1 MHNLSAIKFLIN
13 DKFCTM
19 NKMLLT
25 VLSVVVLDA
34 AGTGLVMP
42 ILPELLQ
49 SVAHTPE
56 LGWRFGAF
64 LSLYAALQFLASPIL
79 GTLSDVYGRRPVLLV
94 SLAGGMI
101 DYAFMALAP
110 GFWWLFL
117 GRAFTGLTAA
127 NAAVAAACLTDI
139 MPEERRA
146 RAFGLLSAC
155 FGIGFILGPV
165 IGGMLG
171 TISLRAPFIAAALL
185 VMANFI
191 IALIVLPETR
201 TAKPERIDPAA
212 FHPLA
217 PLRWIGAF
225 PALLPLLV
233 LSIILSIV
241 GEVGGTIWVLY
252 GQDKFG
258 WDTATV
264 GLSLAGFG
272 FFHALAQAFVAGPL
286 SERWGERFALI
297 VAIVCDSAAYIAI
310 AFATRSFVAFL
321 LFPLFCLGGIGQPAL
336 LSLMTKRVGADEQ
349 GRLQGVLTSLASL
362 ASMVAP
368 LAISEIYF
376 ASRHVFPGLVW
387 ILGALLYLLCIP
399 VLFAHRRQA
408 YEPPGGVKC
417 RQGEQP

>member
-1 MHNLSAIKFLIN
+1 
-13 DKFCTM
+13 M

-25 VLSVVVLDA
+25 ILAVVVLDA

-42 ILPELLQ
+42 ILPELLR

-64 LSLYAALQFLASPIL
+64 LSLYAALQFLASPII
-79 GTLSDVYGRRPVLLV
+79 GTLSDLYGRRPVLLI
-94 SLAGGMI
+94 SLAGGVI
-101 DYAFMALAP
+101 DYAFMAWAP

-117 GRAFTGLTAA
+117 GRAVAGLTAA

-139 MPEERRA
+139 IPEERRT

-165 IGGMLG
+165 IGGLLG
-171 TISLRAPFIAAALL
+171 TVSLRAPFVAAGFL
-185 VMANFI
+185 VMLNFVV
-191 IALIVLPETR
+191 ALIVLPETR
-201 TAKPERIDPAA
+201 TVKPERIDPAA

-225 PALLPLLV
+225 PALLPLLAIYIV
-233 LSIILSIV
+233 LALV
-241 GEVGGTIWVLY
+241 GEVGGTVWVLY
-252 GQDKFG
+252 GQDKFA

-272 FFHALAQAFVAGPL
+272 LFHALAQAFVAGPL
-286 SERWGERFALI
+286 SERWGERTALI
-297 VAIVCDSAAYIAI
+297 VSIVCDGLAYVAI
-310 AFATRSFVAFL
+310 AFATRGFIAFL

-336 LSLMTKRVGADEQ
+336 LSLMTKRISTDEQ
-349 GRLQGVLTSLASL
+349 GRLQGVLTSLTSL
-362 ASMVAP
+362 ASMIAP

-387 ILGALLYLLCIP
+387 VLGASFYLICIP
-399 VLFAHRRQA
+399 VLFANRHKQEVSSEETA
-408 YEPPGGVKC
+408 H
-417 RQGEQP
+417 QGKLS

>member
-1 MHNLSAIKFLIN
+1 
-13 DKFCTM
+13 M

-25 VLSVVVLDA
+25 ILAVVVLDA

-42 ILPELLQ
+42 ILPKLLK
-49 SVAHTPE
+49 SVAHSSE
-56 LGWRFGAF
+56 LGWRYGAF
-64 LSLYAALQFLASPIL
+64 LSLYAALQFLASPVL
-79 GTLSDVYGRRPVLLV
+79 GTLSDRYGRRPVLLI
-94 SLAGGMI
+94 SLAGGVI
-101 DYAFMALAP
+101 DYAFMAWAP

-117 GRAFTGLTAA
+117 GRAVAGLTAA
-127 NAAVAAACLTDI
+127 NAAVATACLADI
-139 MPEERRA
+139 TPEERRT

-165 IGGMLG
+165 IGGVLG
-171 TISLRAPFIAAALL
+171 TISLRAPFVAAAFL
-185 VMANFI
+185 VMVNFI
-191 IALIVLPETR
+191 VALVVLPETR
-201 TAKPERIDPAA
+201 TVKPERIDPAA

-225 PALLPLLV
+225 PPLLFMSV
-233 LSIILSIV
+233 LLAIV
-241 GEVGGTIWVLY
+241 GEVGGTVWVLY

-272 FFHALAQAFVAGPL
+272 LFHALAQAFVAGPL
-286 SERWGERFALI
+286 SERWGERCALV
-297 VAIVCDSAAYIAI
+297 VAIACDGAAYVAI
-310 AFATRSFVAFL
+310 AFVTQGFLVFL

-336 LSLMTKRVGADEQ
+336 QSLMTQRVGADEQ
-349 GRLQGVLTSLASL
+349 GRLQGVLISLTSLAS
-362 ASMVAP
+362 MIAP

-387 ILGALLYLLCIP
+387 VIGAALYLLCVP
-399 VLFAHRRQA
+399 VLFANRKRADGPLEGTAH
-408 YEPPGGVKC
+408 